1 MPDREVA
8 LGEYPTSVTQPSGK
22 KVPVVQAYA
31 YTKYLGRI
39 HVEFD
44 DEGNLIEID
53 GTPIL
58 LDGSIER
65 DRDVLALLEQ
75 YRPGVLALETEI
87 IGVTRVLLDGSCR
100 RAECNLGNFIADSMV
115 DWYALQYHVNEFWT
129 DTSIAFLQ
137 GGGIRSSINQKS
149 NSGNISREDA
159 ATVMPFESKM
169 EVVEITGKELIEA
182 LEHSVHRYED
192 GEQRGEFMQVSGVQ
206 VVYDI
211 NRPSGQRVVEAKV
224 LCAQCLVPELENV
237 NQTKLYKIVMLDFLA
252 SGGDGYEMFKGKTV
266 QTYETLDI
274 DVFVEYLKK
283 KSPIHPAVEW
293 RITIKQLVDPLEEV
307 IGTTLVL
314 LDDKCQ
320 QSECNL
326 GNFITDAMLDWNALK
341 YDNPEHWT
349 DAAIAVI
356 QGSRIK
362 ASIDSKINNGV
373 ITRKEA
379 EKVFDSSFF
388 NLVSVTLTGDEL
400 KQLLE
405 HSISKYDN
413 ANNVEFLQMSGIQVE
428 YDLNKPVGHR
438 VTDVKALCARCNVPE
453 LEAIKSDGE
462 YNIIMQSV
470 LASGADGYNNI
481 LSTKPVRELGES
493 DVNVFVEYLKKKSP
507 VHPAVEWRI
516 TIKALADPSEVV
528 GTTLVLLD
536 SNCKQSECNLG
547 NFITDSMVDWRA
559 LNYNNPE
566 HWTDA
571 SIAVIQGSSIK
582 SSIDSKTNNGVI
594 LRSDAEKVFET
605 FSSLVSVT
613 LTGDELKRLL
623 EHSVSKHDNATNT
636 EFLQLSGIQV
646 EFNLNKP
653 INQRVTDVKVLC
665 ALCNVPELELL
676 KIDGEYNVIIQSA
689 LASSADGYGNIL
701 GTKTTRDLGESD
713 VNVFIEYLK
722 KKSPVH
728 PAVEWRITFAQEE
741 TETTETTQGTSR
753 QTTASTTEGSTS
765 PAPANESTT
774 QGGSSL
780 KLSFILISLAT
791 IMSLIFGR

>member
-1 MPDREVA
+1 MPDIETA
-8 LGEYPTSVTQPSGK
+8 MGEYPTSITQTSGK

-65 DRDVLALLEQ
+65 DPDVLTLLEQ
-75 YRPGVLALETEI
+75 YRPGILALETEI
-87 IGVTRVLLDGSCR
+87 VGVTRVLLDGSCR
-100 RAECNLGNFIADSMV
+100 RNECNLGNFIADSMV
-115 DWYALQYHVNEFWT
+115 DWYALQYHANEFWT

-137 GGGIRSSINQKS
+137 GGGIRASINQKS
-149 NSGNISREDA
+149 NSGNITREDA

-169 EVVEITGKELIEA
+169 EVVEVTGKELLEA
-182 LEHSVHRYED
+182 LEHSVYRYED
-192 GEQRGEFMQVSGVQ
+192 GEFRGEFMQVSGVQ

-237 NQTKLYKIVMLDFLA
+237 NETKLYKIVMLDFLA

-266 QTYETLDI
+266 QKYETLDI

-307 IGTTLVL
+307 IGNTLVL
-314 LDDKCQ
+314 LDDNCK

-349 DAAIAVI
+349 DASIAVI

-373 ITRKEA
+373 ITRKDA
-379 EKVFDSSFF
+379 EKVFEPSFF

-405 HSISKYDN
+405 HSISKHED

-438 VTDVKALCARCNVPE
+438 VIDVKVLCAQCNVPE
-453 LEAIKSDGE
+453 LEAIKNDGE

-470 LASGADGYNNI
+470 LASGADGFNNI
-481 LSTKPVRELGES
+481 LGTKPVRELGES

-516 TIKALADPSEVV
+516 TIKPLADPSEVV

-536 SNCKQSECNLG
+536 SNCKQNECNLG
-547 NFITDSMVDWRA
+547 NFITDSMVDWHA

-571 SIAVIQGSSIK
+571 SIAVIQGSNIK
-582 SSIDSKTNNGVI
+582 SSIDSKINNGVI

-605 FSSLVSVT
+605 FSNLVSVT

-623 EHSVSKHDNATNT
+623 ELSVSKHDNTTNT

-646 EFNLNKP
+646 EFDLNKP
-653 INQRVTDVKVLC
+653 VNQRVIDVKVLC
-665 ALCNVPELELL
+665 ALCIVPELELL
-676 KIDGEYNVIIQSA
+676 KIDGEYNVIMQSA
-689 LASSADGYGNIL
+689 LASSADGYQNIL
-701 GTKTTRDLGESD
+701 GTKSTRDLGESD
-713 VNVFIEYLK
+713 VNVFTEYLK

-741 TETTETTQGTSR
+741 TETTVTTQGTSA
-753 QTTASTTEGSTS
+753 QTATPTTEGSTS
-765 PAPANESTT
+765 PAPQNESTT

-791 IMSLIFGR
+791 IMSLIIGR